1 MSPDRRQHR
10 GAHPEDRRLFAP
22 ERLPAVRTAVADLS
36 WLLERGYPANAALK
50 LTGDR
55 YALDERQHMAVLRA
69 ACGDTSHKRRAASCL
84 PLDALT
90 GQDVQID
97 GFNLL
102 ISVEAALG
110 GGLILCCR
118 DECLRDLAS
127 VHGTYKAVQETVP
140 ALTLIG
146 EFLEP
151 HKPHSVQWL
160 LDSPVSNSGRLAQTI
175 RDTAA
180 ERAWNWQAE
189 TVLNPDAVLKI
200 SPQIVVSSD
209 SLILDS
215 AARWVNLA
223 AALLPARVPRS
234 WIVDLRANAALPGAA
249 LTEQTDQPDS

>member
-1 MSPDRRQHR
+1 MSPGRRQHR
-10 GAHPEDRRLFAP
+10 GAHPEDRSLFAP
-22 ERLPAVRTAVADLS
+22 ERLPAVRAGVADLS
-36 WLLERGYPANAALK
+36 WLMQRSYSSNAALK
-50 LTGDR
+50 LMGDR
-55 YALDERQHMAVLRA
+55 YALDERQRTAALRA
-69 ACGDTSHKRRAASCL
+69 ACGDTAQRRRAASCL

-110 GGLILCCR
+110 GGLIMRCR
-118 DECLRDLAS
+118 DGCLRDLAS

-146 EFLEP
+146 EFLAEY
-151 HKPHSVQWL
+151 KPRRVQWL
-160 LDSPVSNSGRLAQTI
+160 LDSPVSNSGRLAQTL
-175 RDTAA
+175 RDVGA

-200 SPQIVVSSD
+200 SSQIVISSD

-223 AALLPARVPRS
+223 AALLPACVPQA
-234 WIVDLRANAALPGAA
+234 WIIDLRENAAV
-249 LTEQTDQPDS
+249 PDANK

>member
-10 GAHPEDRRLFAP
+10 GAHPEDRQLFAP
-22 ERLPAVRTAVADLS
+22 ERLPAVRAAVADLS
-36 WLLERGYPANAALK
+36 WLMERGYSSNAALK

-55 YALDERQHMAVLRA
+55 CALDERQRTAVLRA
-69 ACGDTSHKRRAASCL
+69 ACGDTAHNRRAASRL
-84 PLDALT
+84 PLAAMT

-110 GGLILCCR
+110 GGLILHCR

-146 EFLEP
+146 EFLGQY
-151 HKPHSVQWL
+151 KPRSVQWL
-160 LDSPVSNSGRLAQTI
+160 LDSPVSNSGRLAQTL
-175 RDTAA
+175 RDVGA

-189 TVLNPDAVLKI
+189 TVLDPDAVLKI
-200 SPQIVVSSD
+200 SPQLIISSD

-223 AALLPARVPRS
+223 AALLPARVPQA
-234 WIVDLRANAALPGAA
+234 WIVDLRENAAVQNAN
-249 LTEQTDQPDS
+249 T